1 MNEVSIAYPY
11 VVSTS
16 SLWKPDQKY
25 HIPSGDDQMSIE
37 TRENTIRLQYD
48 VKPQLLILRLA
59 ELQLEIVLAG
69 RVPDLARD
77 PI

>member
-1 MNEVSIAYPY
+1 MWYLVLRCGSLIKSIIYMY
-11 VVSTS
+11 
-16 SLWKPDQKY
+16 
-25 HIPSGDDQMSIE
+25 SGDQMSIE
-37 TRENTIRLQYD
+37 TRENTIGLQYD

>member
-1 MNEVSIAYPY
+1 
-11 VVSTS
+11 
-16 SLWKPDQKY
+16 
-25 HIPSGDDQMSIE
+25 MSIE
-37 TRENTIRLQYD
+37 TRENTIGLQYD